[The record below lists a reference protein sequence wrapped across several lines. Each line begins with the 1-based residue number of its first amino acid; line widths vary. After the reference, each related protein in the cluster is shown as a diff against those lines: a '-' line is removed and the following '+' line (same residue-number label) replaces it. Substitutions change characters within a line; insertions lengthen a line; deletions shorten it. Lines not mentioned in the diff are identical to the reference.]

1 MITQMEIARHELLR
15 DIEDNVSALCK
26 NYNLDTEICEQ
37 ISTGVADFLA
47 EHYAGQVISFPK
59 DFYYKIA
66 QRDLD
71 IYNDFTGNNWFFLV
85 KKYGMTESGI
95 RKVINRVRKRIVKH
109 QQPDLFCE

>member
-1 MITQMEIARHELLR
+1 MNHPKKKLVEPH
-15 DIEDNVSALCK
+15 
-26 NYNLDTEICEQ
+26 
-37 ISTGVADFLA
+37 
-47 EHYAGQVISFPK
+47 K

-95 RKVINRVRKRIVKH
+95 RKVINRVRKRIMKH